1 MRGPR
6 KPASYERRRKAAQ
19 ASVEVLEAT
28 LSTLKE
34 REVAVTSGEDRL
46 KELPAQE
53 KALVAKEVEVGEKL
67 KAANE
72 ILERV
77 VQDKTRVEKIG
88 AIRSSN
94 QPQLKSRL
102 RTQGSICEDY
112 LGQVCVKARTG
123 WLEGRAQGTTGWH
136 GGSSRSGV
144 SSVWDYS
151 RWVQLINNQV

>member
-88 AIRSSN
+88 ALLFGLISACAEKLGLSS
-94 QPQLKSRL
+94 QSLQDVKTGLEELHDTELELVP
-102 RTQGSICEDY
+102 TEEPPED
-112 LGQVCVKARTG
+112 TG
-123 WLEGRAQGTTGWH
+123 F
-136 GGSSRSGV
+136 
-144 SSVWDYS
+144 DM
-151 RWVQLINNQV
+151 